1 MQYTVD
7 SERFNGDWNSMM
19 QLSLETGVSLL
30 LYGIYISLFL
40 LTIPLLSRR
49 RKSPGIILLMVMSCI
64 MAVLGTAQI
73 AVTIAQTV
81 VQARFVQQD
90 VQAPQGLN
98 EDESESISRFSV
110 FAATRKFI
118 VFINKWLY
126 RCYMIWGFR
135 RKVVITPALLMLSTF
150 GMGIVGATVF
160 DGAAGMTQIT
170 FGLAAATN
178 LVLTALT
185 GNRYNIAIGLKL
197 ESGAIYCIGAI
208 FLIITVSLHD
218 SEIYDI
224 GIGITQQLMVS
235 SDSFRLI

>member
-1 MQYTVD
+1 
-7 SERFNGDWNSMM
+7 
-19 QLSLETGVSLL
+19 
-30 LYGIYISLFL
+30 
-40 LTIPLLSRR
+40 
-49 RKSPGIILLMVMSCI
+49 
-64 MAVLGTAQI
+64 MAVLGTAQM

-90 VQAPQGLN
+90 VQAVPQGLK
-98 EDESESISRFSV
+98 EDESESISRFLV

-118 VFINKWLY
+118 VFINK
-126 RCYMIWGFR
+126 
-135 RKVVITPALLMLSTF
+135 KVVIAPALLMLSTF
-150 GMGIVGATVF
+150 GMGIVGAPVF

-185 GNRYNIAIGLKL
+185 GKL

-224 GIGITQQLMVS
+224 GIGITQQLMNAS
-235 SDSFRLI
+235 TKFRPPALPPVRAQWSHTNLVRYY